1 VGSVKIAGIAEIA
14 VAGEENMN
22 REEAIKLIVDS
33 KMPDIVMALAGQESS
48 KVIGERLGIRTPV
61 VSSLAPFF
69 GIDRT
74 QVFKAAKKK
83 ALKQTKHINHAYM
96 GSALQC
102 FKNLVKGGVKPSEA
116 VNQVSVNFDIS
127 VDTATSIV
135 KWAMDD
141 FFKNKKIEESKESRE
156 VTEQIRQGYDSL
168 LGQGYNKSQA
178 MRKLSDSYRY
188 DVYTIRRK
196 LKGFIPKNNYK
207 GGRKPKLEEPTT

>member
-83 ALKQTKHINHAYM
+83 ALKQ
-96 GSALQC
+96 S
-102 FKNLVKGGVKPSEA
+102 VKPSEA

-127 VDTATSIV
+127 VDTAASIV

-141 FFKNKKIEESKESRE
+141 FFKNKKVEESKESRE

-168 LGQGYNKSQA
+168 LRQGYNKSQA

-188 DVYTIRRK
+188 DVETIRRK